1 VPVAFSPTVSFL
13 NGLILIIL
21 NKKDPVDII
30 SKFTVGSEE
39 GISDLIPI
47 IDSSLYALQKE
58 YKNRTFSTSVSLFW
72 NWRLIKVN
80 PATF

>member
-1 VPVAFSPTVSFL
+1 MPVAFSPTVSFL

-21 NKKDPVDII
+21 NKKDPMDII

-58 YKNRTFSTSVSLFW
+58 CKSRTFSTAVSLFW
-72 NWRLIKVN
+72 NWRLIKFN

>member
-1 VPVAFSPTVSFL
+1 M
-13 NGLILIIL
+13 
-21 NKKDPVDII
+21 DII

-58 YKNRTFSTSVSLFW
+58 CKSRTFSTAVSLFW
-72 NWRLIKVN
+72 NWRLIKFN

>member
-1 VPVAFSPTVSFL
+1 MAFSPTVSFL

>member
-1 VPVAFSPTVSFL
+1 MAFSPTVSFL

-21 NKKDPVDII
+21 NKKDPMDII

-58 YKNRTFSTSVSLFW
+58 YKNRTFSTAVSLFW